1 MRFGLGL
8 SRKTAYF
15 LLAAAIGIV
24 MFSSGE
30 AAAGDAKRVPG
41 SICRFENQ
49 SVHRASAAKGGG
61 FQNTSGASQTV
72 ICPITKDDLSA
83 AMSVYVRVDDTLG
96 ETSCQV
102 VWFVGDSFVAQ
113 ALRSD
118 VQDFVGATKDLEI
131 RERDQRQQRRLHV
144 CRPVHAA
151 QHVQRLRTAVVR
163 GMTTLSQSRGSRG
176 QE

>member
-118 VQDFVGATKDLEI
+118 VQDFVGATKDLEFESGI
-131 RERDQRQQRRLHV
+131 NVSSD
-144 CRPVHAA
+144 AF
-151 QHVQRLRTAVVR
+151 TYAVR
-163 GMTTLSQSRGSRG
+163 CTLPNMSSVYALQWSEG
-176 QE
+176 